1 MKNLHCAGLY
11 LDGITLCVFLFILA
25 ALFITFVIVGLC
37 YLESERRSDR
47 LEYKNRKLRAD
58 LHAAQLKLDSARLK
72 GFIREGEKRNV

>member
-11 LDGITLCVFLFILA
+11 LDGITLCVLLFILA

-58 LHAAQLKLDSARLK
+58 LHAVELENNSLKLKLSIHK
-72 GFIREGEKRNV
+72 GDGLNV

>member
-37 YLESERRSDR
+37 YLESERKSDK

-58 LHAAQLKLDSARLK
+58 LHAAELENNSLKLELSIHK
-72 GFIREGEKRNV
+72 GDGLNV